1 MNLLPTVVQDLID
14 QFGKLPGIGPRSAER
29 LTFFVLRSPDT
40 LANNLAQALQALDG
54 ALIYCH
60 QCHNLSETE
69 VCKLCSSDKRDKTVL
84 AIVEEPLDVIA
95 IENTG
100 HYGGL
105 YHVLG
110 GVISP
115 LDGIGPDK
123 LHIKDL
129 LERIETNGV
138 KEIILATNPSTEGEA
153 TAMYIKRLL
162 AQSPVEVSRLARGLP
177 VGGDLEYADQ
187 VTLGR
192 ALTGRQAF

>member
-1 MNLLPTVVQDLID
+1 MSLLPVVVQNLID
-14 QFGKLPGIGPRSAER
+14 QFAKLPGVGPRSAER
-29 LTFFVLRSPDT
+29 LTFFVLRDPGSV
-40 LANNLAQALQALDG
+40 ANGLGNALLALDG
-54 ALIYCH
+54 SLVYCD
-60 QCHNLSETE
+60 QCHNLAEESIC
-69 VCKLCSSDKRDKTVL
+69 VICANDKRDRTLL
-84 AIVEEPLDVIA
+84 AIIEEPLDVVA

-100 HYGGL
+100 HYRGL

-123 LHIKDL
+123 LNIKDL
-129 LERIETNGV
+129 TTRIEANGV

-162 AQSPVEVSRLARGLP
+162 AESPVEVSRLARGLP

>member
-1 MNLLPTVVQDLID
+1 MSLLPGVVQDLID
-14 QFGKLPGIGPRSAER
+14 QFAKLPGVGPRSAER
-29 LTFFVLRSPDT
+29 LTFFVLRDPGSI
-40 LANNLAQALQALDG
+40 ANSLGRALLALDG
-54 ALIYCH
+54 ALVYCK
-60 QCHNLSETE
+60 QCHNLSEE
-69 VCKLCSSDKRDKTVL
+69 ELCVICSSDKRDRSIL
-84 AIVEEPLDVIA
+84 AIVEEPLDVVA

-100 HYGGL
+100 HYRGL

-123 LHIKDL
+123 LNIRDL
-129 LERIETNGV
+129 QDRIEAEGI

-162 AQSPVEVSRLARGLP
+162 GESPVEVSRLARGLP

>member
-1 MNLLPTVVQDLID
+1 MSLLPAVVQDLID
-14 QFGKLPGIGPRSAER
+14 QFAKLPGIGPRSAER
-29 LTFFVLRSPDT
+29 LTFFVLRDPQR
-40 LANNLAQALQALDG
+40 LANGLGDALQALDG
-54 ALIYCH
+54 SLVYCK
-60 QCHNLSETE
+60 QCHNLSEE
-69 VCKLCSSDKRDKTVL
+69 DICVVCANPQRDHTLL
-84 AIVEEPLDVIA
+84 AIVEEPLDVVA

-100 HYGGL
+100 HYRGL

-123 LHIKDL
+123 LNINDL
-129 LERIETNGV
+129 TSRIESLGI

-162 AQSPVEVSRLARGLP
+162 AEAPVETSRLARGLP

>member
-1 MNLLPTVVQDLID
+1 MNLLPAVVQDLID
-14 QFGKLPGIGPRSAER
+14 QFAKLPGIGPRSAER
-29 LTFFVLRSPDT
+29 LTFFVLRSPET
-40 LANNLAQALQALDG
+40 LANSLGNALLALDG
-54 ALIYCH
+54 ALMYCTE
-60 QCHNLSETE
+60 CHNLSETE

-129 LERIETNGV
+129 LDRIEANGV
-138 KEIILATNPSTEGEA
+138 KEIILATDPSTEGEA

>member
-1 MNLLPTVVQDLID
+1 MSLLPAVVQDLID
-14 QFGKLPGIGPRSAER
+14 QFAKLPGVGPRSAER
-29 LTFFVLRSPDT
+29 LTFFVLREPGSV
-40 LANNLAQALQALDG
+40 ANGLGNALLALDG
-54 ALIYCH
+54 SLVYCE
-60 QCHNLSETE
+60 QCHNLSEE
-69 VCKLCSSDKRDKTVL
+69 SICVVCANDKRDRSLL
-84 AIVEEPLDVIA
+84 AIVEEPLDVVA

-100 HYGGL
+100 HYRGL

-123 LHIKDL
+123 LNIKDL
-129 LERIETNGV
+129 TTRIEADGI

-153 TAMYIKRLL
+153 TAMYIKRYLRE
-162 AQSPVEVSRLARGLP
+162 SPVEVSRLARGLP